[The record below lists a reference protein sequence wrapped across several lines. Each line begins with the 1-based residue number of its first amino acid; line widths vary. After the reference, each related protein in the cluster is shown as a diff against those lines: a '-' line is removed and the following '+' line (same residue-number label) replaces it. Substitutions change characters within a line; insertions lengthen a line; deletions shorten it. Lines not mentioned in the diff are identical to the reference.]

1 MTTAP
6 DDVLILKGAHV
17 IDPAQGID
25 KVTDVTVSGGRI
37 EAVGEAQ
44 PRPGANVIDL
54 AGQYLTPGWI
64 DIHVHVY
71 GALGFADPDS
81 IGIWQGVTS
90 YVEAGGTSIG
100 TLDECVAMWEGRLD
114 TRFYIGPLLT
124 PFGLIGFNYQEG
136 DPRDLRDIPIGRWL
150 DFTQEHPGL
159 LRYLKINGHGYSN
172 PGMLKVGKGLA
183 QILGIP
189 TYTHIGEFQQTTPEP
204 PLAYEAFRIAEGG
217 DIITHIFHNNLGR
230 ILDDDG
236 KVRPEVRDAER
247 RGVLFDIGFGGYN
260 FVWDVA
266 EKAMAQGIVP
276 HVISSDLQQF
286 NVTGPVYSLANVMSV
301 FLRLGMSLSEVV
313 DRVTAKAAASISLGD
328 RAGSLRPGLP
338 ADITVFRVETGAF
351 ELADAVRQ
359 MRKAEAKIVPVM
371 AFKDGR
377 RFDSD
382 LARCLDERSWF
393 MQVIEDRIPG
403 RAARLAPAQLKFLA
417 ALGGA
422 LSEIEWKLTAPQVDL
437 DKAVELQECFH
448 RMRRQLGLPLHEALT
463 AVYDCFLDETF
474 TMQVGLFLLRL
485 ERGFALQRLRDV
497 TGPRSLA
504 A

>member
-1 MTTAP
+1 MAS

-25 KVTDVTVSGGRI
+25 KVTDVTVSAGRI

-44 PRPGANVIDL
+44 PRAGAKIVDL
-54 AGQYLTPGWI
+54 AGHYLTPGWI

-136 DPRDLRDIPIGRWL
+136 DARDLRDIPVGRWL
-150 DFTQEHPGL
+150 DFVQEHPGL
-159 LRYLKINGHGYSN
+159 LRYLKLNGHGYSN

-204 PLAYEAFRIAEGG
+204 PLAYEAFRIAEAG

-230 ILDDDG
+230 ILDEDG
-236 KVRPEVRDAER
+236 KVRPEVHAANK

-260 FVWDVA
+260 FAWDVA

-313 DRVTAKAAASISLGD
+313 DRVTAKAAASIALGD
-328 RAGSLRPGLP
+328 RAGSLKPGMP
-338 ADITVFRVETGAF
+338 ADISVFKIESGAF

-359 MRKAEAKIVPVM
+359 TRKAEARIVPMM

-377 RFDSD
+377 RFDTD

-393 MQVIEDRIPG
+393 MQVVEDRIPE
-403 RAARLAPAQLKFLA
+403 RAARLAPLQLKFLT
-417 ALGGA
+417 ALAGA
-422 LSEIEWKLTAPQVDL
+422 LSAIDWQLTAPQVDL

-448 RMRRQLGLPLHEALT
+448 RTRRQFGLPLREALT

-474 TMQVGLFLLRL
+474 TMQIGLFLLRL
-485 ERGFALQRLRDV
+485 DRGFALQRLRDV